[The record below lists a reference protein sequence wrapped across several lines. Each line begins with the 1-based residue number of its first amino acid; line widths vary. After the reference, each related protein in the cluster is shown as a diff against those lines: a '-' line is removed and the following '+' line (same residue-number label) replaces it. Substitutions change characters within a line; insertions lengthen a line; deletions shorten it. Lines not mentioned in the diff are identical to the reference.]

1 MLLEE
6 NISYSTI
13 TQETSDQVNDQNS
26 AWVLKVI
33 EATKIQSQNA
43 QQKLIQLEREYNQLQ
58 TATRKI

>member
-13 TQETSDQVNDQNS
+13 TQETPDQVNDQNS